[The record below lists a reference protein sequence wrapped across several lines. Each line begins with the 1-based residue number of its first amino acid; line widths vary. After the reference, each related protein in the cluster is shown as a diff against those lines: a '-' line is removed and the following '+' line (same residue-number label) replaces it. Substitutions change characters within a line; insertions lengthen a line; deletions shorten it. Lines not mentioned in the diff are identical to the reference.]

1 MKNTTKKMKKTYI
14 SPSVEIIRLTPANI
28 IATSNIGVSGETD
41 EDARSREFWGMT
53 ILDDSNENTSDN
65 DTKF

>member
-1 MKNTTKKMKKTYI
+1 MKKTYI

-28 IATSNIGVSGETD
+28 IAVSGETD

-53 ILDDSNENTSDN
+53 IFDDSNEDTFEN

>member
-1 MKNTTKKMKKTYI
+1 MKKTYI

-41 EDARSREFWGMT
+41 EECTLTRVLGHDH
-53 ILDDSNENTSDN
+53 L
-65 DTKF
+65 

>member
-1 MKNTTKKMKKTYI
+1 MKKTYI
-14 SPSVEIIRLTPANI
+14 SPSVEIIRLTPVNI

-53 ILDDSNENTSDN
+53 IFDDSNEDTFEN
-65 DTKF
+65 DTTF